1 MRGEERIAI
10 IIDEIIKRQEMP
22 AKKIIK
28 KPDKAI
34 MMDVPKSG

>member
-1 MRGEERIAI
+1 MRGEKRTAI

-34 MMDVPKSG
+34 IIEVPKSG